1 VAAGAVPSLHV
12 RSLRSRLTLLVLV
25 ALAPGF
31 AVLWSASWSD
41 RAALVRSAEDDAAQL
56 ARRVADHLFHRAVEG
71 HGFAPGELQA
81 SRVRGVP
88 ALGSGHPVTGDDG
101 RPAGVVFAG
110 VDAAHVGRQLAA
122 LALPADAVA
131 YVTDRAG
138 VILAGTG
145 ASPGDALPEAIRG
158 PATGG
163 AAVHELDGPDGT
175 RRFYAFEPVPGR
187 DGDAMVRVV
196 VGIPSALAHAAADR
210 MFRRTLLGHGLAGL
224 LVCAAIAYGGPLL
237 LTRRVEAIVGGRG
250 DVGDQARTFD
260 DMAASLDRLSR
271 RHRLVLE
278 SAGDGILEVDRDRRI
293 TFANPA
299 SERLLGLPPGKALG
313 RPVHDF
319 IPDRTGGG
327 CPACGAVES
336 GEPRHAGDLKLVRE
350 DGSTFPADCTA
361 APVVDGGAILGAVVT
376 LKDVR
381 EKRRLEDD
389 LRQAQKM
396 EAVGQL
402 AGGIA
407 HDFNNILTAILG
419 AGQFAREALGEH
431 AARADVEDILKAAK
445 RGADLT
451 RRLLSF
457 SRRQVPELRVVEVR
471 TVVSTVQELLK
482 RLLPEAVSLGTRV
495 APERCLVR
503 VDRGLLEQALVN
515 LALNARDAMPKGG
528 RLVLEAR
535 PIAPDAP
542 GRAGDPGLPAG
553 GLVMVAVKD
562 TGVGMDEATR
572 ARIFEPFFTTKEAGK
587 GTGLGLSTVY
597 SAVRA
602 AGGVVRVESA
612 RGTGTTFRLYL
623 PRVLDDIA
631 PTPPPPR
638 RPRAG
643 SERVLL
649 VEDEVTI
656 RALARRAL
664 EAGGYQVLEGDR
676 PSTALRALEM
686 SGTSRLDLLV
696 TDVMLPEASGGE
708 LADQLAARFPG
719 LRVLFM
725 SGYTGGMLEAS
736 AMEAPGRAFLAKP
749 FGPDALVAQV
759 RELLDTPL
767 PE

>member
-1 VAAGAVPSLHV
+1 
-12 RSLRSRLTLLVLV
+12 
-25 ALAPGF
+25 
-31 AVLWSASWSD
+31 
-41 RAALVRSAEDDAAQL
+41 
-56 ARRVADHLFHRAVEG
+56 
-71 HGFAPGELQA
+71 
-81 SRVRGVP
+81 
-88 ALGSGHPVTGDDG
+88 
-101 RPAGVVFAG
+101 
-110 VDAAHVGRQLAA
+110 
-122 LALPADAVA
+122 
-131 YVTDRAG
+131 
-138 VILAGTG
+138 
-145 ASPGDALPEAIRG
+145 
-158 PATGG
+158 
-163 AAVHELDGPDGT
+163 
-175 RRFYAFEPVPGR
+175 
-187 DGDAMVRVV
+187 
-196 VGIPSALAHAAADR
+196 
-210 MFRRTLLGHGLAGL
+210 
-224 LVCAAIAYGGPLL
+224 
-237 LTRRVEAIVGGRG
+237 
-250 DVGDQARTFD
+250 
-260 DMAASLDRLSR
+260 
-271 RHRLVLE
+271 
-278 SAGDGILEVDRDRRI
+278 
-293 TFANPA
+293 
-299 SERLLGLPPGKALG
+299 
-313 RPVHDF
+313 
-319 IPDRTGGG
+319 
-327 CPACGAVES
+327 
-336 GEPRHAGDLKLVRE
+336 
-350 DGSTFPADCTA
+350 
-361 APVVDGGAILGAVVT
+361 
-376 LKDVR
+376 
-381 EKRRLEDD
+381 
-389 LRQAQKM
+389 
-396 EAVGQL
+396 
-402 AGGIA
+402 
-407 HDFNNILTAILG
+407 
-419 AGQFAREALGEH
+419 
-431 AARADVEDILKAAK
+431 
-445 RGADLT
+445 
-451 RRLLSF
+451 
-457 SRRQVPELRVVEVR
+457 VR